1 MPYACVTSVLLAL
14 CVCMQSLAF
23 ADDDRL
29 RQALALQQA
38 GQWSLAIQAIGTLD
52 VTDTLAPALGR
63 LLYLRGKLALQ
74 LQNTEAALHDFAQV
88 LYTYPPLGDYA
99 GWEMLQHYAAQDDVV
114 KLYDTFVVLTR
125 RYAFSRL
132 LPDSY
137 ILLAQVLLR
146 QAQHAQAQV
155 VLEQF
160 LRTYNSTHRLA
171 PEALSLLAQ
180 SYADTEQTAGA
191 AQTWQ
196 RLGESHPTHTLAA
209 GALQRSVELFAQLPA
224 AQRSMP
230 APEQFLTS
238 LDALIRAQLWPEVEF
253 RLSLLEAY
261 TQAPSLASRVL
272 LKRATAALHQRQL
285 APASTTLDTLLQ
297 RFPQGEHV
305 AEAEYLLG
313 QVAQRQGQAAES
325 EQHYRRVM
333 TSYPTSPWAAEALSE
348 LAALFAGRQQV
359 AQAVELYERLA
370 QDFPSH
376 EKAADGLWEAG
387 WGQYRQQHYAAAVRI
402 FRRFAELLPHADM
415 LPQVLYWQARALHQQ
430 GQPQV
435 AAPLY
440 QRLVEEYPFHYYSLQ
455 AANRLREAGRSAPR
469 TVMAAAISP
478 DWHPPHLV
486 TLPAEALVQPN
497 QLQFHFIRVQE
508 LRQLRMHR
516 EASREIVQLGTL
528 LPDSRETT
536 YFLSKLCVDN
546 QDYLAAF
553 RHLNTL
559 FKALR
564 PAEVRGLPRAIWTM
578 LYPKPFW
585 DEVEQQARATALDP
599 YLVISIMRQES
610 AFAPTAVSSAG
621 ARGLMQLM
629 PGTAQQVSQRLQLG
643 KVTSAMLEQP
653 QRNIMLGAHYFA
665 SMLKRYEGN
674 VVLALAAYNAGPSRA
689 DRWLKEWPATPQ
701 DEFIERIPFQETRL
715 YVKLILRNMLNYE
728 RLYKALS
735 DS

>member
-1 MPYACVTSVLLAL
+1 
-14 CVCMQSLAF
+14 
-23 ADDDRL
+23 
-29 RQALALQQA
+29 
-38 GQWSLAIQAIGTLD
+38 
-52 VTDTLAPALGR
+52 
-63 LLYLRGKLALQ
+63 
-74 LQNTEAALHDFAQV
+74 
-88 LYTYPPLGDYA
+88 
-99 GWEMLQHYAAQDDVV
+99 MLQHYAAQDDVV
-114 KLYDTFVVLTR
+114 KLYDTFVILTR
-125 RYAFSRL
+125 RYPFSRL

-155 VLEQF
+155 ILEQF
-160 LRTYNSTHRLA
+160 LRTYDSTHRLA
-171 PEALSLLAQ
+171 PDALSLLAQ
-180 SYADTEQTAGA
+180 SYADTGQTARA

-196 RLGESHPTHTLAA
+196 RLGEVYPTHPLAA
-209 GALQRSVELFAQLPA
+209 GALQRSVDLFAQLPA
-224 AQRSMP
+224 AQRSTP
-230 APEQFLTS
+230 APEQLLTN
-238 LDALIRAQLWPEVEF
+238 LDALIRARLWPEVEF
-253 RLSLLEAY
+253 RLSLIEAY
-261 TQAPSLASRVL
+261 TQPPSLVSGML
-272 LKRATAALHQRQL
+272 LKRATAALQQRQL
-285 APASTTLDTLLQ
+285 TLASTTLDTLLR

-305 AEAEYLLG
+305 AEAEYMLG

-325 EQHYRRVM
+325 EQHYRRIM
-333 TSYPTSPWAAEALSE
+333 TNYPTSPWAAEALAE
-348 LAALFAGRQQV
+348 LAALFAGRQQTT
-359 AQAVELYERLA
+359 QAVELYERLA

-387 WGQYRQQHYAAAVRI
+387 WGQYRQQHYGAAARI
-402 FRRFAELLPHADM
+402 FRRFEELLPHTDM
-415 LPQVLYWQARALHQQ
+415 LPQALYWQARALHQQ

-435 AAPLY
+435 AAQLY

-455 AANRLREAGRSAPR
+455 ATNRLREADRPVSRAA
-469 TVMAAAISP
+469 MAAAVAP

-486 TLPAEALVQPN
+486 TLPAVALMQPN

-516 EASREIVQLGTL
+516 EASREISQLGNL
-528 LPDSRETT
+528 LPDTRETT

-553 RHLNTL
+553 RYLNGL

-599 YLVISIMRQES
+599 YLVVSIMRQES

-643 KVTSAMLEQP
+643 KVTNAMLEQP
-653 QRNIMLGAHYFA
+653 QHNIMLGTHYFA

-674 VVLALAAYNAGPSRA
+674 VVLALAAYNAGPGRA
-689 DRWLKEWPATPQ
+689 DRWFKEWPATPQ

-728 RLYKALS
+728 RLYKALL